1 MIGSRFRA
9 DAAPRMRDLLIGA
22 LVAAALIAAPAHTV
36 DRHLL
41 AGVSH
46 SAIPSRA
53 VSAPIK
59 ACNDRSYS
67 CDPQKPRR

>member
-1 MIGSRFRA
+1 MIGNRFSA

-22 LVAAALIAAPAHTV
+22 LVAAALVAAPSHTV

-46 SAIPSRA
+46 TAMPSRTGDTPA
-53 VSAPIK
+53 K
-59 ACNDRSYS
+59 ACNDRSSS
-67 CDPQKPRR
+67 CDTQKPPR

>member
-41 AGVSH
+41 AGVSQ
-46 SAIPSRA
+46 SAMPSRSG
-53 VSAPIK
+53 VVPGK

-67 CDPQKPRR
+67 CDKPRR